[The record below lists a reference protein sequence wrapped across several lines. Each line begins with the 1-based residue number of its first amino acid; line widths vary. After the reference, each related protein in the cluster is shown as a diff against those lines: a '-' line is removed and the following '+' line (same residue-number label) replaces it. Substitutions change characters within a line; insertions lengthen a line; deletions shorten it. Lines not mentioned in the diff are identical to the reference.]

1 MSMFVSPSAASG
13 DSIKP
18 ADVEGHLLVVE
29 PIEYITSMATSF
41 GDTDAVRIFV
51 HDITTQVSYESV
63 LWFSGGLVGSLKN
76 RVGQK
81 VLGVMG
87 KGTAKPGMSA
97 PWILQDASGN
107 DKAVAAATEYFNG
120 LTHEKLAAQ
129 VAAQLTEPAAPAP
142 SAKPTMSA
150 LDAALANLEASAIR

>member
-1 MSMFVSPSAASG
+1 MSMFVSPSAANG

-29 PIEYITSMATSF
+29 PIEYIASMATSF
-41 GDTDAVRIFV
+41 GDTDAVRINV
-51 HDITTQVSYESV
+51 HDINAQATYESV
-63 LWFSGGLVGSLKN
+63 LWFSGGLVGSLKG

-81 VLGVMG
+81 VLGTMG

-107 DKAVAAATEYFNG
+107 DKAVAAATAY
-120 LTHEKLAAQ
+120 LTGQ

-150 LDAALANLEASAIR
+150 LDAALANLEASAMH

>member
-1 MSMFVSPSAASG
+1 MFVSPSAANG

-41 GDTDAVRIFV
+41 GDTDAVRINV
-51 HDITTQVSYESV
+51 HDINAQATYESV
-63 LWFSGGLVGSLKN
+63 LWFSGGLVGSLKG

-81 VLGVMG
+81 VLGTMG

-107 DKAVAAATEYFNG
+107 DKAVTAATAY
-120 LTHEKLAAQ
+120 LTGQ

-150 LDAALANLEASAIR
+150 LDAALANLEASAIH

>member
-1 MSMFVSPSAASG
+1 MSLFVSPSAANG

-29 PIEYITSMATSF
+29 PIEYIASMATSF
-41 GDTDAVRIFV
+41 GDTDAVRINV
-51 HDITTQVSYESV
+51 HDINAQATYESV
-63 LWFSGGLVGSLKN
+63 LWFSGGLVGSLKG

-81 VLGVMG
+81 VLGTMG

-107 DKAVAAATEYFNG
+107 DKAVAAATAY
-120 LTHEKLAAQ
+120 LTGQ

-150 LDAALANLEASAIR
+150 LDAALANLEASAIH

>member
-1 MSMFVSPSAASG
+1 MSMFVSPAAGSG

-29 PIEYITSMATSF
+29 PIEYIASMATSF
-41 GDTDAVRIFV
+41 GDTDAVRINV
-51 HDITTQVSYESV
+51 HDINAQATYESV
-63 LWFSGGLVGSLKN
+63 LWFSGGLVGSLKG

-81 VLGVMG
+81 VLGTMG

-107 DKAVAAATEYFNG
+107 DKAVAAATAY
-120 LTHEKLAAQ
+120 LTGQ

>member
-1 MSMFVSPSAASG
+1 MSMFVSPSAANG

-29 PIEYITSMATSF
+29 PIEYIASMATSF
-41 GDTDAVRIFV
+41 GDTDAVRINV
-51 HDITTQVSYESV
+51 HDINAQATYESV
-63 LWFSGGLVGSLKN
+63 LWFSGGLVGSLKG

-81 VLGVMG
+81 VLGTMG

-107 DKAVAAATEYFNG
+107 DKAVAAATAY
-120 LTHEKLAAQ
+120 LTGQ
-129 VAAQLTEPAAPAP
+129 VAAQLTEPAPAHAPAP
-142 SAKPTMSA
+142 KATMSA
-150 LDAALANLEASAIR
+150 LDAALANLEASAIH

>member
-1 MSMFVSPSAASG
+1 MFVSPSAANG

-29 PIEYITSMATSF
+29 PIEYIASMATSF
-41 GDTDAVRIFV
+41 GDTDAVRINV
-51 HDITTQVSYESV
+51 HDINAQATYESV
-63 LWFSGGLVGSLKN
+63 LWFSGGLVGSLKG

-81 VLGVMG
+81 VLGTMG

-107 DKAVAAATEYFNG
+107 DKAVAAATAY
-120 LTHEKLAAQ
+120 LTGH

-150 LDAALANLEASAIR
+150 LDAALANLEASAIH

>member
-1 MSMFVSPSAASG
+1 MSMFVSPSAANG

-29 PIEYITSMATSF
+29 PIEYIALMATSF
-41 GDTDAVRIFV
+41 GDTDAVRINV
-51 HDITTQVSYESV
+51 HDINAQATYESV
-63 LWFSGGLVGSLKN
+63 LWFSGGLVGSLKG

-81 VLGVMG
+81 VLGTMG

-107 DKAVAAATEYFNG
+107 DKAVAAATAY
-120 LTHEKLAAQ
+120 LTGQ

-150 LDAALANLEASAIR
+150 LDAALANLGASAIH

>member
-1 MSMFVSPSAASG
+1 MSMFVSPSAANG
-13 DSIKP
+13 DTIKP

-29 PIEYITSMATSF
+29 PIEYIASMATSF
-41 GDTDAVRIFV
+41 GDTDAVRINV
-51 HDITTQVSYESV
+51 HDINAQATYESV
-63 LWFSGGLVGSLKN
+63 LWFSGGLVGSLKG

-81 VLGVMG
+81 VLGTMG

-107 DKAVAAATEYFNG
+107 DKAVAAATAY
-120 LTHEKLAAQ
+120 LTGQ
-129 VAAQLTEPAAPAP
+129 VAAQLIEPAAPAP

-150 LDAALANLEASAIR
+150 LDAALANLEASAIH

>member
-1 MSMFVSPSAASG
+1 MSMFVSPSAANG
-13 DSIKP
+13 DTIKP

-29 PIEYITSMATSF
+29 PIEYIASMATSF
-41 GDTDAVRIFV
+41 GDTDAVRINV
-51 HDITTQVSYESV
+51 HDINAQATYESV
-63 LWFSGGLVGSLKN
+63 LWFSGGLVGSLKG

-81 VLGVMG
+81 VLGTMG

-107 DKAVAAATEYFNG
+107 DKAVAAATTY
-120 LTHEKLAAQ
+120 LTGQ

>member
-1 MSMFVSPSAASG
+1 
-13 DSIKP
+13 
-18 ADVEGHLLVVE
+18 
-29 PIEYITSMATSF
+29 MATSF
-41 GDTDAVRIFV
+41 GDTDAVRINV
-51 HDITTQVSYESV
+51 HDINAQATYESV
-63 LWFSGGLVGSLKN
+63 LWFSGGLVGSLKG

-81 VLGVMG
+81 VLGTMG

-107 DKAVAAATEYFNG
+107 DKAVAAATAY
-120 LTHEKLAAQ
+120 LTGQ

-150 LDAALANLEASAIR
+150 LDAALANLEASAMH

>member
-1 MSMFVSPSAASG
+1 MSMFVSPSAANG

-18 ADVEGHLLVVE
+18 SDVEGHLLVVE
-29 PIEYITSMATSF
+29 PIEYIASMATSF
-41 GDTDAVRIFV
+41 GDTDAVRINV
-51 HDITTQVSYESV
+51 HDINAQATYESV
-63 LWFSGGLVGSLKN
+63 LWFSGGLVGSLKG

-81 VLGVMG
+81 VLGTMG

-107 DKAVAAATEYFNG
+107 DKAVAAATAY
-120 LTHEKLAAQ
+120 LTGQ

-150 LDAALANLEASAIR
+150 LDAALANLEASAIH

>member
-1 MSMFVSPSAASG
+1 MSMFVAPSAGTG

-29 PIEYITSMATSF
+29 PSEYISTMSTSF
-41 GDTDAVRIFV
+41 GDTDAVRITV
-51 HDITTQVSYESV
+51 HDVTAAKTYESV
-63 LWFSGGLVGSLKN
+63 LWFSGALVGSLKS

-107 DKAVAAATEYFNG
+107 DKAVAAATVY
-120 LTHEKLAAQ
+120 LTGQ
-129 VAAQLTEPAAPAP
+129 VTAQLTQAPAP
-142 SAKPTMSA
+142 TYDANPKPTMSA
-150 LDAALANLEASAIR
+150 LDAALANLGASQIN

>member
-1 MSMFVSPSAASG
+1 MSMFVSPSAANG

-29 PIEYITSMATSF
+29 PIEYIASMATSF
-41 GDTDAVRIFV
+41 GDTDAVRINV
-51 HDITTQVSYESV
+51 HDINAQATYESV
-63 LWFSGGLVGSLKN
+63 LWFSGGLVGSLKG

-81 VLGVMG
+81 VLGTMG

-107 DKAVAAATEYFNG
+107 DKAVAAATAY
-120 LTHEKLAAQ
+120 LTGQ

>member
-1 MSMFVSPSAASG
+1 MSMFVSPSAANG
-13 DSIKP
+13 DTIKP

-29 PIEYITSMATSF
+29 PIEYIASMATSF
-41 GDTDAVRIFV
+41 GDTDAVRINV
-51 HDITTQVSYESV
+51 HDINAQATYESV
-63 LWFSGGLVGSLKN
+63 LWFSGGLVGSLKG

-81 VLGVMG
+81 VLGTMG

-107 DKAVAAATEYFNG
+107 DKAVAAATAY
-120 LTHEKLAAQ
+120 LTGQ

-150 LDAALANLEASAIR
+150 LDAALANLEASAIH

>member
-1 MSMFVSPSAASG
+1 MFVSPSAANG

-29 PIEYITSMATSF
+29 PIEYIASMATSF
-41 GDTDAVRIFV
+41 GDTDAVRINV
-51 HDITTQVSYESV
+51 HDINAQATYESV
-63 LWFSGGLVGSLKN
+63 LWFSGGLVGSLKG

-81 VLGVMG
+81 VLGTMG

-107 DKAVAAATEYFNG
+107 DKAVAAATAY
-120 LTHEKLAAQ
+120 LTGQ

-150 LDAALANLEASAIR
+150 LDAALANLEASAIH

>member
-1 MSMFVSPSAASG
+1 MSMFVSPSAANG

-29 PIEYITSMATSF
+29 PIEYIASMATSF
-41 GDTDAVRIFV
+41 GDTDAVRINV
-51 HDITTQVSYESV
+51 HDINAQATYESV
-63 LWFSGGLVGSLKN
+63 LWFSGGLVGSLKG

-81 VLGVMG
+81 VLGTMG

-107 DKAVAAATEYFNG
+107 DKAVAAATAY
-120 LTHEKLAAQ
+120 LTGQ

-142 SAKPTMSA
+142 SGKPTMSA
-150 LDAALANLEASAIR
+150 LDAALANLEASAIH

>member
-1 MSMFVSPSAASG
+1 MSMFVSPSAANG

-29 PIEYITSMATSF
+29 PIEYIASMATSF
-41 GDTDAVRIFV
+41 GDTDAVRINV
-51 HDITTQVSYESV
+51 HDINAQATYESV
-63 LWFSGGLVGSLKN
+63 LWFSGGLVGSLKG

-81 VLGVMG
+81 VLGTMG

-107 DKAVAAATEYFNG
+107 DKAVAAATAY
-120 LTHEKLAAQ
+120 LTGQ

-150 LDAALANLEASAIR
+150 LDAALANLEASAIH

>member
-13 DSIKP
+13 DTIKP

-29 PIEYITSMATSF
+29 PIEYIASMATSF
-41 GDTDAVRIFV
+41 GDTDAVRINV
-51 HDITTQVSYESV
+51 HDINAQATYESV
-63 LWFSGGLVGSLKN
+63 LWFSGGLVGSLKG

-81 VLGVMG
+81 VLGTMG

-107 DKAVAAATEYFNG
+107 DKAVAAATAY
-120 LTHEKLAAQ
+120 LTGQ

-150 LDAALANLEASAIR
+150 LDAALANLEASAIH

>member
-1 MSMFVSPSAASG
+1 MFVSPSAANG

-29 PIEYITSMATSF
+29 PIEYIALMATSF
-41 GDTDAVRIFV
+41 GDTDAVRINV
-51 HDITTQVSYESV
+51 HDINAQATYESV
-63 LWFSGGLVGSLKN
+63 LWFSGGLVGSLKG

-81 VLGVMG
+81 VLGTMG

-107 DKAVAAATEYFNG
+107 DKAVAAATAY
-120 LTHEKLAAQ
+120 LTGQ

-150 LDAALANLEASAIR
+150 LDAALANLGASAIH

>member
-1 MSMFVSPSAASG
+1 MSMFVSPSAANG

-41 GDTDAVRIFV
+41 GDTDAVRINV
-51 HDITTQVSYESV
+51 HDINAQATYESV
-63 LWFSGGLVGSLKN
+63 LWFSGGLVGSLKG

-81 VLGVMG
+81 VLGTMG

-107 DKAVAAATEYFNG
+107 DKAVAAATAY
-120 LTHEKLAAQ
+120 LTGQ

-142 SAKPTMSA
+142 SAKPTLSA
-150 LDAALANLEASAIR
+150 LDAALANLEASAIH